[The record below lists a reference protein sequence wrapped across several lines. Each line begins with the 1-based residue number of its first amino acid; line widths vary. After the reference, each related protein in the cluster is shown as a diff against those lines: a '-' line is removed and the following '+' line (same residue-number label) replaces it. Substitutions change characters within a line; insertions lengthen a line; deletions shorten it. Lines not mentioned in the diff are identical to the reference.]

1 MTAGAK
7 KGGLGRGLDAL
18 LYGESVD
25 LDAGNRIVELPLN
38 ELTPGLFQPRTDW
51 STEALEELAE
61 SIRREGVISPI
72 IVRPTGL
79 GYEIV
84 AGERRTRAARIA
96 GIERI
101 PAIVRDVDDKHA
113 AAIALI
119 ENIQRED
126 LNPLEEAEG
135 LQRLME
141 SFGFTHEEA
150 AQAVGRSRSA
160 TTNLLRLL
168 KLEDG
173 VKAMV
178 RSGEIDMGHA
188 RALLAVSGE
197 MQLQAAEDVRRRG
210 LSVRQTEALVKRM
223 QNDGPEKPPRQ
234 RIVVKLRN
242 DERLEERL
250 AERLNAEVTVRSNEQ
265 GRGNIVIAFENLE
278 HLAEIV
284 RRMIEC

>member
-197 MQLQAAEDVRRRG
+197 MQLQVAEDVRRRG

-265 GRGNIVIAFENLE
+265 GKGNIIIAFENLE